1 MINES
6 RLYKILIGPLIS
18 EKSTILT
25 EKNNTIIIKVLRN
38 ATKYEIKTAIKK
50 IFNISINSIKTLLIK
65 GKKKRHGNKISR
77 SSTWKKAYITLE
89 KGKNLNFMG
98 NIE

>member
-6 RLYKILIGPLIS
+6 RLFKILIGPLIS

-25 EKNNTIIIKVLRN
+25 EKKNTIIIKVLRN

-50 IFNISINSIKTLLIK
+50 IFDININSIKTLLIK

-89 KGKNLNFMG
+89 KGQNLNFMG